1 MRPTR
6 EMGVRGMWLLGLCD
20 GASDEDSHADE
31 GSRCRGI
38 YNPLGH
44 LVGPAMAKL
53 GCAEGDD
60 RAKVDG

>member
-1 MRPTR
+1 
-6 EMGVRGMWLLGLCD
+6 MWLLGLCD